1 MAWTV
6 RAASDGCILLLCN
19 TAAAALVLRWKQPL
33 LTADA
38 VLDVGRSQ
46 TYTHLIV
53 IHGIVA
59 WLDAYGIGEHT
70 SCSSSTELPHP
81 TAVATGRGAQ
91 LAQV

>member
-6 RAASDGCILLLCN
+6 RAASDGCILLLCS
-19 TAAAALVLRWKQPL
+19 TAAAALVLRWKQPF

-59 WLDAYGIGEHT
+59 WLDAYGIGAHT
-70 SCSSSTELPHP
+70 SCCSSTKLPHP
-81 TAVATGRGAQ
+81 LWQLTGAAQ
-91 LAQV
+91 LA